1 VPVVRAIAVVLMLML
16 ASGCGRHPHPTCH
29 IPAVPPIGTSGPV
42 DLVRGEVGGGSLS
55 TTFGGRLW
63 AMVAPS
69 TPSSTHISGH
79 ATVVAADPN
88 PELRVVTGDGRTRTL
103 KLVLAACL

>member
-1 VPVVRAIAVVLMLML
+1 M
-16 ASGCGRHPHPTCH
+16 
-29 IPAVPPIGTSGPV
+29 
-42 DLVRGEVGGGSLS
+42 
-55 TTFGGRLW
+55 

-69 TPSSTHISGH
+69 TPSSTHIPGH

-88 PELRVVTGDGRTRTL
+88 PELRVTTADGRTRTL